1 MCRVWDETIAWSNE
15 IFLVNRDIKP
25 DNVLLDVTGHIRLA
39 DFGSCL
45 RVLPD
50 GMVSIR
56 SIFSLKPIERS
67 RSLLG
72 RLLLGFILPI
82 LLHIW
87 QG

>member
-1 MCRVWDETIAWSNE
+1 MIG
-15 IFLVNRDIKP
+15 IFDVILMNFFYYRDIKP

-56 SIFSLKPIERS
+56 WKLT
-67 RSLLG
+67 
-72 RLLLGFILPI
+72 
-82 LLHIW
+82 
-87 QG
+87 